1 MKNGKIQER
10 RAQGLVF
17 DVVIIGGGVV
27 GCAIAYELSRYDV
40 KTALIEAE
48 NDIATGTTKAN
59 SGIVHAGYDP
69 KPGTL
74 MAKLNVVGANAME
87 QYCDNLN
94 VPYKKCGSLVL
105 AFEQEEMKEVQ
116 KLYERGKENGVHG
129 LEIWNGERVARE
141 EPNLAKVEGALYCAN
156 AGVVSPW
163 ELALG
168 LAEFSAKNGVEF
180 SLSNPVIS
188 IKKDG
193 EIYTVTTEKQSFKT
207 KNIVNA
213 AGLNCEKI
221 HNMVL
226 PQRYKT
232 SAHKGQYFLLD
243 NSQNDIV
250 KHVIFQCPNKLG
262 KGVLVSPTAHGNII
276 VGPDSQEVDGN
287 DSSVTRDGLSFVS
300 IAAKKSVPSLDLST
314 SIRNFAG
321 VRSIIDQ
328 EDFLVEKTADGF
340 FEAAGIKSPGLV
352 SAIGIGKYM
361 LDLLEKNGLML
372 CEKEIVEHSRKYVDF
387 KHMSAK
393 QRKNLVEQDPS
404 YGRIICR
411 CESVTEGEV
420 IDALKSPIKPVSVDG
435 IKRRCAAG
443 SGRCQG
449 GFCSPRVMEL
459 ISKHNDVSLD
469 DIPQDKSGSFITTG
483 NTKGGSRDV

>member
-1 MKNGKIQER
+1 MV
-10 RAQGLVF
+10 L
-17 DVVIIGGGVV
+17 DVIIIGGGVV
-27 GCAIAYELSRYDV
+27 GCAIAYEISRYDV
-40 KTALIEAE
+40 KTLLIEAE

-87 QYCDNLN
+87 QYCNKLN

-105 AFEQEEMKEVQ
+105 AFENQEMKELE
-116 KLYERGKENGVHG
+116 KLYNRGIENKVFG
-129 LEIWNGERVARE
+129 LEMWDGEKVASE
-141 EPNLAKVEGALYCAN
+141 EPNLAKVEGALYCEN

-168 LAEFSAKNGVEF
+168 LAEFAAKNGVQF

-188 IKKDG
+188 IKKDDD
-193 EIYTVTTEKQSFKT
+193 IYIVTTEKQSFKT
-207 KNIVNA
+207 KNIINA

-226 PQRYKT
+226 PAKYKT

-243 NSQNDIV
+243 SSQNDLV

-262 KGVLVSPTAHGNII
+262 KGILVSPTAHGNII
-276 VGPDSQEVDGN
+276 IGPDSTEVNGN
-287 DSSVTRDGLSFVS
+287 DTSVTRDGLALV
-300 IAAKKSVPSLDLST
+300 AKVAKKSVPSLDLST
-314 SIRNFAG
+314 TIRNFAG

-328 EDFLVEKTADGF
+328 EDFLVEQTSNGF

-361 LDLLEKNGLML
+361 LELLEKSGLEL
-372 CEKEIVEHSRKYVDF
+372 AKKAIVEHSRKYVDF
-387 KHMSAK
+387 KHMSAS
-393 QRKNLVEQDPS
+393 QRKKLIEQDPS

-420 IDALKSPIKPVSVDG
+420 IDALNSPIKPVSLDG

-459 ISKHNDVSLD
+459 IAKHGGVGLD

-483 NTKGGSRDV
+483 DTKGGSRDV